1 MSALIHT
8 MPFLI
13 RQESDRRMADA
24 CLKSLAHSDGGEHPV
39 VAYNQG
45 RMTNEEVQG
54 FFQSKGLRAVILGDG
69 ENIGIPGARQACFEF
84 IWQHHP
90 DTQLISELH
99 VDMVFPAKWVDTLSR
114 FLDLHCDE
122 PMIAPGILTESG
134 ELHPEARGLR
144 VIAPPTD
151 LDSLTQI
158 LEHMVADRVVTGF
171 VHPVVHRADILKA
184 VRGYDTRF
192 LSGKQ
197 GFEDDSLLLGYRY
210 YMGRRANW
218 RPKAYLG
225 TRVFHATLAQR
236 LSLERVPEE
245 MGKNLRGLVHQ
256 YGVYGLL
263 ELADIHQNH
272 EFLRIAESLIASL

>member
-24 CLKSLAHSDGGEHPV
+24 CLESLAHSDGGEYPV
-39 VAYNQG
+39 VVYNQG
-45 RMTNEEVQG
+45 QMTNGEVQS

-90 DTQLISELH
+90 DTLLISELH
-99 VDMVFPAKWVDTLSR
+99 VDMVFPGEWVGILSR
-114 FLDLHCDE
+114 FLDHCDE
-122 PMIAPGILTESG
+122 PMIAPGILTGSG

-144 VIAPPTD
+144 IIPPPID
-151 LDSLTQI
+151 LDSLTRV
-158 LEHMVADRVVTGF
+158 LEHMVEDRVVTGF
-171 VHPVVHRADILKA
+171 VHPVVHRADILQA
-184 VRGYDTRF
+184 VKGYDTRF
-192 LSGKQ
+192 LRGKQ

-245 MGKNLRGLVHQ
+245 MRKNLRGLVQ
-256 YGVYGLL
+256 SVWGLRT
-263 ELADIHQNH
+263 AGT
-272 EFLRIAESLIASL
+272 S